1 MAILMPHTHNTG
13 VLHQLAL
20 LPGTLGHPIIH
31 MLPLEFIHL
40 DAYGNSYV
48 KLLSN
53 DPTKTAV
60 LFLTLANNY
69 YIPLMEQVQAEAI
82 THNQAATT
90 SPMGQPVIRGL
101 RSIPV
106 L

>member
-1 MAILMPHTHNTG
+1 MAILMPHTHDIS

-20 LPGTLGHPIIH
+20 FPGTLGHPIIPGPPILH

-53 DPTKTAV
+53 DPTKNCSV
-60 LFLTLANNY
+60 
-69 YIPLMEQVQAEAI
+69 IPHPGKELLPP
-82 THNQAATT
+82 THGT
-90 SPMGQPVIRGL
+90 STC
-101 RSIPV
+101 
-106 L
+106 